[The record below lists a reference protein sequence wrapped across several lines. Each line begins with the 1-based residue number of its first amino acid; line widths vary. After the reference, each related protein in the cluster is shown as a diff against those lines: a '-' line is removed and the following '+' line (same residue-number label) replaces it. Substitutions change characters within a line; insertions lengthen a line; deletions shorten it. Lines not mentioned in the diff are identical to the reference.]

1 MKRAFT
7 LIELL
12 VVMALLGIL
21 TIITV
26 SQFKT
31 AIIKGRD
38 SQRKADLSSLSKALL
53 YYYADYHSFPASD
66 DGFIDLGN
74 GGLEW
79 GVDEFKVIEDGKD
92 YIYMKKLP
100 KENSVGTKIFDYC
113 YLSNGTSFQLYGQL
127 ENKEDKNI
135 ILFPPTKNNICGHD
149 TQYYNFGYSSP
160 DIKLEDNL

>member
-26 SQFKT
+26 SQFRT

-53 YYYADYHSFPASD
+53 YYYADYHKFPMGSPDGLITVTD
-66 DGFIDLGN
+66 DGGERELA
-74 GGLEW
+74 W
-79 GVDEFKVIEDGKD
+79 SSEFSITESGKN

-100 KENSVGTKIFDYC
+100 KENHADNNTIYPYC
-113 YLSNGTSFQLYGQL
+113 YVSNGSSFQLYGIL
-127 ENKEDKNI
+127 ENPSDKDVAAKPWWDKCGVGKEV
-135 ILFPPTKNNICGHD
+135 
-149 TQYYNFGYSSP
+149 YNFGYSSP
-160 DIKLEDNL
+160 DITL

>member
-38 SQRKADLSSLSKALL
+38 AQRKADLSSLSKALL
-53 YYYADYHSFPASD
+53 YYYADYHKFPVSSA
-66 DGFIDLGN
+66 N
-74 GGLEW
+74 GLIELESGELEW
-79 GVDEFKVIEDGKD
+79 GEDEFSVTDDDDKT

-100 KENSVGTKIFDYC
+100 KENHTDDRKIFDYC
-113 YLSNGTSFQLYGQL
+113 YVSNGTSFQLYATL
-127 ENKEDKNI
+127 ENLGDKNI
-135 ILFPPTKNNICGHD
+135 AVFTNDKCGRD
-149 TQYYNFGYSSP
+149 TYNFGYSSP
-160 DIKLEDNL
+160 DITLDEDLSI

>member
-38 SQRKADLSSLSKALL
+38 AQRKADLSSLSKALL
-53 YYYADYHSFPASD
+53 YYYADYHKFPVSSA
-66 DGFIDLGN
+66 N
-74 GGLEW
+74 GLIELESGELEW
-79 GVDEFKVIEDGKD
+79 GEDEFSVTDDGDKT

-100 KENSVGTKIFDYC
+100 KENAVNESTIFDYC
-113 YLSNGTSFQLYGQL
+113 YVSNETSFQLYGTL
-127 ENKEDKNI
+127 ENLGDKNI
-135 ILFPPTKNNICGHD
+135 SVFTNDKCGRD
-149 TQYYNFGYSSP
+149 TYNFGYSSP
-160 DIKLEDNL
+160 DITLNEDLSI